1 MVLAAIGRVQV
12 AHNGPIGEEKKM
24 NLARLI
30 QIASK
35 GLIGVATA
43 AMVSRAGLAAGTYD
57 INVVLPLT
65 GSAACVGQGQKDSL
79 AALQDQINATGGVS
93 GDKLNFIFR
102 DDQTQPQLAVQ
113 LASQIVG
120 SQPAVIM
127 GSSLVAMCL
136 AMAPLMENGPVQ
148 YCLSPGIHPKTGGYV
163 LSTSSS
169 STDQI
174 AAVVRYY
181 RMMGWTKIATLM
193 TTDASGQDGDRSVA
207 EVLQYDENKDKVDL
221 VIQEHFNPSD
231 VSVAAQMARI
241 KGAGVQAIIAWT
253 TGAPAATVF
262 RSMAQVGVDLPV
274 APTSGN
280 QTFAA
285 MKQWQAFLPKQL
297 ILASALYP
305 PRPASVKLD
314 PRVESAQQSMY
325 ATLMKR
331 GLKPDNM
338 VATSWDAGL
347 IVTSA
352 LRKLGAGATSAQLR
366 QYINGLTDFAGVDGI
381 YNFSKFAQRGLGPES
396 STVTTYDAKTESWI
410 WLSQPGG
417 EPLGK

>member
-1 MVLAAIGRVQV
+1 MNFARV
-12 AHNGPIGEEKKM
+12 I
-24 NLARLI
+24 R
-30 QIASK
+30 IACA
-35 GLIGVATA
+35 GLIGAVAAVATL
-43 AMVSRAGLAAGTYD
+43 SSAGLAAGTYNV
-57 INVVLPLT
+57 NVVLPLT
-65 GSAACVGQGQKDSL
+65 GSAAFVGQGQKDSL
-79 AALQDQINATGGVS
+79 SALEDQINETGGVG
-93 GDKLNFIFR
+93 GDKLNFTFQ

-113 LASQIVG
+113 LASQILG
-120 SQPAVIM
+120 SQPAVVM

-136 AMAPLMENGPVQ
+136 AMAPLMANGPLH
-148 YCLSPGIHPKTGGYV
+148 YCLSPGIHPKAGTYV
-163 LSTSSS
+163 FSTSSS

-207 EVLQYDENKDKVDL
+207 EVLGYDENKDKMNL

-231 VSVAAQMARI
+231 VSVAAQIARI
-241 KGAGVQAIIAWT
+241 KGAGAQAIIAWT

-262 RSMAQVGVDLPV
+262 RGMAQEGVDLPV

-285 MKQWQAFLPKQL
+285 MKQWRAFLPKQL

-305 PRPASVKLD
+305 PRPPSVKLD
-314 PRVESAQQSMY
+314 PRVDSAQQAMY
-325 ATLMKR
+325 ATLAKH
-331 GLKPDNM
+331 GLKADNM

-347 IVTSA
+347 IVVSG
-352 LRKLGAGATSAQLR
+352 LRKLGTDATAAQLR
-366 QYINGLTDFAGVDGI
+366 QYIDGLTDFPGVNGV
-381 YNFSKFAQRGLGPES
+381 YNFNKYPQRGLGPEAS
-396 STVTTYDAKTESWI
+396 IVTAYDTKTDSWI

-417 EPLGK
+417 EPLSK